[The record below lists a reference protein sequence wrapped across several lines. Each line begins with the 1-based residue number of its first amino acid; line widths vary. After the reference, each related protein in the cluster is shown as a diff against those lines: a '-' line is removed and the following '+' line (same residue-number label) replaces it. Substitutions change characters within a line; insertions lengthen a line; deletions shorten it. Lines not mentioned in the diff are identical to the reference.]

1 MTLEFISFNINLRYM
16 KSGNRKSIKKSVQGG
31 KAMAQKTSVEVRK
44 KSCSPHGEM
53 RAVIFASSYLKKK
66 KKRTK

>member
-1 MTLEFISFNINLRYM
+1 M

-53 RAVIFASSYLKKK
+53 KAVIFASSYLKKK
-66 KKRTK
+66 IEPNEP